1 MLTNKSQKCFVK
13 PKEKQM
19 SKEITA
25 EYAKEAQK
33 DAEWAYNNAMEK
45 FYYSMLEVVFL
56 KIKSHLSKQ
65 GLKKVMLTD
74 EKRNNNE
81 NLGVEFSQ
89 ETWKIL
95 AESWVGAETLAIT
108 KIADL
113 YGLDIADLD
122 ISKIENLNKNT
133 RTPKGDTNTNNSTQ

>member
-1 MLTNKSQKCFVK
+1 
-13 PKEKQM
+13 M
-19 SKEITA
+19 SEEITA
-25 EYAKEAQK
+25 EYAKKAQK

-56 KIKSHLSKQ
+56 RIKSHLSPQ
-65 GLKKVMLTD
+65 GLKKVMEMD

-89 ETWKIL
+89 KTWAVL
-95 AESWVGAETLAIT
+95 AESWAGAEGLAMT

-113 YGLDIADLD
+113 YGLEIADLD
-122 ISKIENLNKNT
+122 ISKIERLNEKPD
-133 RTPKGDTNTNNSTQ
+133 TPKCEPTNR